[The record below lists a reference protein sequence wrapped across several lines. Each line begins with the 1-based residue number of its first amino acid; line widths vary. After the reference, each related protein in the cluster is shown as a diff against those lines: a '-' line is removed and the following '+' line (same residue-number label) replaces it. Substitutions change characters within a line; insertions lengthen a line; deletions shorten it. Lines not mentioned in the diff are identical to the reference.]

1 MFVDLAYLAI
11 GVGSLVACWHFV
23 RLCERL

>member
-1 MFVDLAYLAI
+1 MLLDVAYLAV
-11 GVGSLVACWHFV
+11 GVGSLAGCWYFV

>member
-1 MFVDLAYLAI
+1 MFVDLAYLAV
-11 GVGSLVACWHFV
+11 GTGSLVACWHFV

>member
-1 MFVDLAYLAI
+1 MFVDLAYLAVGI
-11 GVGSLVACWHFV
+11 GSLVACWHFV